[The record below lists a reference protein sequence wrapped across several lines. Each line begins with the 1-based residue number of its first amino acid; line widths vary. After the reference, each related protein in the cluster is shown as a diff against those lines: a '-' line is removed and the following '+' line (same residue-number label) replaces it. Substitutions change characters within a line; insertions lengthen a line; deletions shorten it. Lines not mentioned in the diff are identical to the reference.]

1 MEQLEAQLAHQVS
14 DSTAISTASL
24 LREKAYIGIEDE
36 NRLLREAM
44 IRQSQAVKTHTEKV
58 AELGVRLTVCE

>member
-58 AELGVRLTVCE
+58 AELGVRLAVCE